1 MSKNVVVISTSL
13 RANSNSNALAE
24 SFANGAK
31 AAGNRVEVI
40 SLKGKKIGFCIGCLA
55 CQNKGECVIKD
66 DAIEITEKVLNA
78 DVVAWAT
85 PIYYYEMSGQMKT
98 LIDRM
103 NSMYPKDYKFRDVY
117 FMSSAAEDEEFV
129 PERVTAGLQGWIDC
143 YEKAELKG
151 SVFCGGV
158 NDPGDIQGNDK
169 LTAAYEMG
177 KNV

>member
-13 RANSNSNALAE
+13 RANSNSDALAKR
-24 SFANGAK
+24 FAEGARE
-31 AAGNRVEVI
+31 AGNTVEFI
-40 SLKGKKIGFCIGCLA
+40 SLKGKSIGFCIGCLA
-55 CQNKGECVIKD
+55 CQSKGECVIKD

-103 NSMYPKDYKFRDVY
+103 NSMYPKEYRFRDVY
-117 FMSSAAEDEEFV
+117 FMATAAEDEEYV
-129 PERVTAGLQGWIDC
+129 PDRAVAGLQGWIDC

-151 SVFCGGV
+151 SLFCGGV
-158 NDPGDIQGNDK
+158 NDAGDINGNDK
-169 LTAAYEMG
+169 LATAYEMG
-177 KNV
+177 KNI

>member
-1 MSKNVVVISTSL
+1 MSKKVVIISTSL
-13 RANSNSNALAE
+13 RANSNSDALANK
-24 SFANGAK
+24 FAEGAK
-31 AAGNRVEVI
+31 DAENEVEII
-40 SLKGKKIGFCIGCLA
+40 SLRGKKIEFCIGCLA
-55 CQNKGECVIKD
+55 CQEKGECVIKD
-66 DAIEITEKVLNA
+66 DVIEIAEKVLNA

-117 FMSSAAEDEEFV
+117 FMSSAAEDEEYV
-129 PERVTAGLQGWIDC
+129 TERATAGLQGWIDC

-158 NDPGDIQGNDK
+158 NGPGDIAGNKK
-169 LTAAYEMG
+169 LQDAYEMG
-177 KNV
+177 KSI